1 MLVVNILNV
10 AQEIKC
16 AVKLKNYDSCH
27 STTGLL
33 LLAIK
38 LDQLVPVKLD

>member
-1 MLVVNILNV
+1 MLVVKILNV

-16 AVKLKNYDSCH
+16 PIKLKNYDSCH
-27 STTGLL
+27 SITGLL

-38 LDQLVPVKLD
+38 LVRLVPVKLD

>member
-1 MLVVNILNV
+1 MLFVKILSV

-27 STTGLL
+27 SITRLL